1 MIGTLQEKSLHQFLK
16 NYYEKDSS
24 KHEIKIGN
32 YYADIYNGKEI
43 IEVQTGNLNKLKD
56 KVTYYLESYQVR
68 IVYPISHIKT
78 IYLTN
83 DDGEVRVRKS
93 PKKGSVFDAI
103 KELYKIKPIL
113 NNDNLKL
120 TIVLLDTKEFR
131 NENINSRKKYTK
143 IENFPLEIVDEINLN
158 TKKDYLLFLD
168 GLDKQFTSSDL
179 HVLKKIPKDKASLLF
194 TILKSIN
201 VIIQVGKKGKLAVYE
216 RVEML

>member
-120 TIVLLDTKEFR
+120 TIVLLDTKEYR

-194 TILKSIN
+194 TILKSID
-201 VIIQVGKKGKLAVYE
+201 VITQVGKKGKLVVYE

>member
-120 TIVLLDTKEFR
+120 TIVLLDTKEYR
-131 NENINSRKKYTK
+131 NENIHSRKKYTK

-194 TILKSIN
+194 TILKSID
-201 VIIQVGKKGKLAVYE
+201 VITQVGKKGKLAVYE
-216 RVEML
+216 RVEKL